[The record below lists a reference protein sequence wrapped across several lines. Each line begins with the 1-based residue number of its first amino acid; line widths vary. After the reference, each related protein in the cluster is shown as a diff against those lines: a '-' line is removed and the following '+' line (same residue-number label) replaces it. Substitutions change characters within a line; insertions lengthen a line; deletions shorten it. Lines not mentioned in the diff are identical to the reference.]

1 MNTPPKTHR
10 GRRMLA
16 PSGASSFL
24 LVPESDTRKNDP
36 MNTPPKTHGGR
47 RTLAPSGAA
56 SFLSVPES
64 ESPKKRPK
72 ITFQN

>member
-1 MNTPPKTHR
+1 MSTSVNIIKVQWYEYMTNYYKISMNTPPKTHR

-24 LVPESDTRKNDP
+24 LVPES
-36 MNTPPKTHGGR
+36 
-47 RTLAPSGAA
+47 
-56 SFLSVPES
+56 